1 MTDLLISEETYRNS
15 AIHIGTKIRSA
26 DMKKFTAY
34 VNKEGLNILDIKKID
49 ERIRIAAKFLSRYD
63 PQGIVFIASREYAKK
78 PVKAAAAAISAKAMT
93 ERFIPGSFT
102 NPMIPGYIEPDV
114 VVINDPATDSQAVK
128 EAVANGIPIVAL
140 CHTNNS
146 TSFVDLVIPGNN
158 KGRESLAL
166 IYFLLAREILKIKEK
181 DVSQLKQED
190 FLAEL

>member
-1 MTDLLISEETYRNS
+1 MSDLLTTEDTYKNS

-26 DMKKFTAY
+26 DMKPFTAY

-49 ERIRIAAKFLSRYD
+49 ERIKMAAKFLSKFE
-63 PQGIVFIASREYAKK
+63 PEGIVFVASREYAKK
-78 PVKAAAAAISAKAMT
+78 PVKSAADALSAKCMT

-102 NPMIPGYIEPDV
+102 NPSVAGYTEPDV
-114 VVINDPATDSQAVK
+114 VIINDPATDNQAQK
-128 EAVANGIPIVAL
+128 EAVINGIPIVAL

-146 TSFVDLVIPGNN
+146 TSFVDFVIPGNN

-166 IYFLLAREILKIKEK
+166 IYLLLARGILSENGK
-181 DVSQLKQED
+181 DSSQLKQED

>member
-1 MTDLLISEETYRNS
+1 MSDLLASEDTYRNS

-49 ERIRIAAKFLSRYD
+49 ERIRIAAKFLSKFD
-63 PQGIVFIASREYAKK
+63 PGSIVFVASREYAKK
-78 PVKAAAAAISAKAMT
+78 PVKAASAAISSRNIT

-102 NPMIPGYIEPDV
+102 NPTVAGYVEPDV
-114 VVINDPATDSQAVK
+114 VVINDPATDNQAQK
-128 EAVANGIPIVAL
+128 EAVINGIPVVAI

-166 IYFLLAREILKIKEK
+166 IYYLLTKEILTLKGK
-181 DVSQLKQED
+181 DTSQLKEED

>member
-1 MTDLLISEETYRNS
+1 MTDLLISEEAYRNS

-26 DMKKFTAY
+26 DMKKFTSY
-34 VNKEGLNILDIKKID
+34 VNKEGLNILDVKKID
-49 ERIRIAAKFLSRYD
+49 ERIRVAAKFLSRYD

-102 NPMIPGYIEPDV
+102 NPIIPGYVEPDV
-114 VVINDPATDSQAVK
+114 VVINDPATDSQALR
-128 EAVANGIPIVAL
+128 EAVANGVPVVAL

-166 IYFLLAREILKIKEK
+166 IYFLLAREILRIKEK
-181 DVSQLKQED
+181 DTSQLKQED

>member
-1 MTDLLISEETYRNS
+1 MSDLLASEDTYRNS

-49 ERIRIAAKFLSRYD
+49 ERIKIAAKFLSKFD
-63 PQGIVFIASREYAKK
+63 PNGVVFVASREYAKK
-78 PVKAAAAAISAKAMT
+78 PVKASAAALGARFMT
-93 ERFIPGSFT
+93 DRFIPGSFT
-102 NPMIPGYIEPDV
+102 NPSLNGYIEPDV
-114 VVINDPATDSQAVK
+114 VVINDPATDNQAQK
-128 EAVANGIPIVAL
+128 EAVINGIPVVAL

-166 IYFLLAREILKIKEK
+166 IYYLLTKGVMAQNGK
-181 DVSQLKQED
+181 DASQLKQEE

>member
-1 MTDLLISEETYRNS
+1 MTDLLISEEAYRNS

-26 DMKKFTAY
+26 DMKKFTSY
-34 VNKEGLNILDIKKID
+34 VNKEGLNILDVKKID

-78 PVKAAAAAISAKAMT
+78 PVKAVAAAISAKAIT

-102 NPMIPGYIEPDV
+102 NPIIPGYVEPDV
-114 VVINDPATDSQAVK
+114 VVINDPATDNQALR
-128 EAVANGIPIVAL
+128 EAVANGVPVVAL

-166 IYFLLAREILKIKEK
+166 IYFLLAKEILRIKEK
-181 DVSQLKQED
+181 DISQLKQED

>member
-1 MTDLLISEETYRNS
+1 MSDLLASEDTYRNS

-49 ERIRIAAKFLSRYD
+49 ERIKIAAKFLSRFD
-63 PQGIVFIASREYAKK
+63 PSGIVFVASREYAKK
-78 PVKAAAAAISAKAMT
+78 PVKAAAAALGAKYIT
-93 ERFIPGSFT
+93 DRFIPGSFT
-102 NPMIPGYIEPDV
+102 NPSLSGFFEPDV
-114 VVINDPATDSQAVK
+114 IVINDPATDNQALK
-128 EAVANGIPIVAL
+128 EAVINGTPVVAL

-146 TSFVDLVIPGNN
+146 TSFVDLVVPANN

-166 IYFLLAREILKIKEK
+166 VYFLLTKEILSANGK

>member
-26 DMKKFTAY
+26 DMKKFTSY

>member
-1 MTDLLISEETYRNS
+1 MSDLLASEDMYRNS

-49 ERIRIAAKFLSRYD
+49 ERIKVAAKFLSKFEPNR
-63 PQGIVFIASREYAKK
+63 IVFVASREYAKK
-78 PVKAAAAAISAKAMT
+78 PVKASAGALGAKFMT
-93 ERFIPGSFT
+93 DRFIPGSFT
-102 NPMIPGYIEPDV
+102 NPSISGYIEPDV
-114 VVINDPATDSQAVK
+114 VVINDPATDNQAQK
-128 EAVANGIPIVAL
+128 EAILNGIPVVAL

-146 TSFVDLVIPGNN
+146 TTFVDLVVPGNN

-166 IYFLLAREILKIKEK
+166 IYYLLTKGVLTQNGK
-181 DVSQLKQED
+181 DAPQLKQED

>member
-1 MTDLLISEETYRNS
+1 MSDLLVSEEVYRNS
-15 AIHIGTKIRSA
+15 AVHIGTKIRSA
-26 DMKKFTAY
+26 DMNKFTAY

-63 PQGIVFIASREYAKK
+63 PKGIVFVASREYAKK
-78 PVKAAAAAISAKAMT
+78 PVITASRFLGALSIT

-102 NPMIPGYIEPDV
+102 NPSLPNYMEPDV
-114 VVINDPATDSQAVK
+114 VVINDPATDNQAQR
-128 EAVANGIPIVAL
+128 EAVMNGIPVVAI

-146 TSFVDLVIPGNN
+146 TSFVDLVVPGNN

-166 IYFLLAREILKIKEK
+166 IYFLLTKKIMEEK
-181 DVSQLKQED
+181 GLDTSALKQED

>member
-1 MTDLLISEETYRNS
+1 MSDLLTSEDAYRNS

-49 ERIRIAAKFLSRYD
+49 ERIKVASKFLSKFE
-63 PQGIVFIASREYAKK
+63 PSGIVFVASREYAKK
-78 PVKAAAAAISAKAMT
+78 PVKASAAALGTRFLID
-93 ERFIPGSFT
+93 RFIPGTFT
-102 NPMIPGYIEPDV
+102 NPSLSGYIEPDV
-114 VVINDPATDSQAVK
+114 VVINDPATDNQAQK
-128 EAVANGIPIVAL
+128 EAVINGIPVIAL

-166 IYFLLAREILKIKEK
+166 IYYLLTKGVMQLTGK
-181 DVSQLKQED
+181 DPSILKQED

>member
-1 MTDLLISEETYRNS
+1 V
-15 AIHIGTKIRSA
+15 HIGTKIRSA

-63 PQGIVFIASREYAKK
+63 PKGIVFVASREYAKK
-78 PVKAAAAAISAKAMT
+78 PVITASRFLGALSIT

-102 NPMIPGYIEPDV
+102 NPSLPNYMEPDV
-114 VVINDPATDSQAVK
+114 VVINDPATDNQAQR
-128 EAVANGIPIVAL
+128 EAVMNGIPVVAI

-146 TSFVDLVIPGNN
+146 TSFVDLVVPGNN

-166 IYFLLAREILKIKEK
+166 IYFLLTKKIMEEK
-181 DVSQLKQED
+181 GLDTSALKQED

>member
-1 MTDLLISEETYRNS
+1 MSDLLASEDTYRNS

-49 ERIRIAAKFLSRYD
+49 ERIKIAAKFLSRFD
-63 PQGIVFIASREYAKK
+63 PSGIVFVASREYAKK
-78 PVKAAAAAISAKAMT
+78 PVKAAAVALGAKYIT
-93 ERFIPGSFT
+93 DRFIPGSFT
-102 NPMIPGYIEPDV
+102 NPSLSGYFEPDV
-114 VVINDPATDSQAVK
+114 IVINDPATDNQAQK
-128 EAVANGIPIVAL
+128 EAVINGTPVVAL

-146 TSFVDLVIPGNN
+146 TSFVDLVVPANN

-166 IYFLLAREILKIKEK
+166 VYFLLTKEILAANGK

>member
-1 MTDLLISEETYRNS
+1 MSDLLASEDTYRNS

-49 ERIRIAAKFLSRYD
+49 ERIKIAAKFLSRFD
-63 PQGIVFIASREYAKK
+63 PSGIVFVASREYAKK
-78 PVKAAAAAISAKAMT
+78 PVKAAAAALGAKYIT
-93 ERFIPGSFT
+93 DRFIPGSFT
-102 NPMIPGYIEPDV
+102 NPSLSGFFEPDV
-114 VVINDPATDSQAVK
+114 IVLNDPATDNQAQK
-128 EAVANGIPIVAL
+128 EAVINGTPVVAL

-146 TSFVDLVIPGNN
+146 TSFVDLVVPANN

-166 IYFLLAREILKIKEK
+166 VYFLLTKEILSANGK
-181 DVSQLKQED
+181 DVSQLKEED

>member
-1 MTDLLISEETYRNS
+1 MSDLLTSEDAYRNS

-49 ERIRIAAKFLSRYD
+49 ERIKIASKFLSKFE
-63 PQGIVFIASREYAKK
+63 PNGIVFVASREYAKK
-78 PVKAAAAAISAKAMT
+78 PVKASAEALGARFMT
-93 ERFIPGSFT
+93 DRFIPGSFT
-102 NPMIPGYIEPDV
+102 NPSISGYIEPDV
-114 VVINDPATDSQAVK
+114 VLINDPATDNQAQK
-128 EAVANGIPIVAL
+128 EAIINGIPVVAI

-146 TSFVDLVIPGNN
+146 TSFVDLVVPGNN

-166 IYFLLAREILKIKEK
+166 IYFLLTKGINTLNGK
-181 DVSQLKQED
+181 DVSQLKLED

>member
-1 MTDLLISEETYRNS
+1 MSDLLASEDTYRNS

-49 ERIRIAAKFLSRYD
+49 ERIKIAAKFLSKFD
-63 PQGIVFIASREYAKK
+63 PNGVVFVASREYAKK
-78 PVKAAAAAISAKAMT
+78 PVKASAAALGARFMT
-93 ERFIPGSFT
+93 DRFIPGSFT
-102 NPMIPGYIEPDV
+102 NPSLNGYIEPDV
-114 VVINDPATDSQAVK
+114 VVINDPATDNQAQK
-128 EAVANGIPIVAL
+128 EAVINGIPVVAL

-146 TSFVDLVIPGNN
+146 TSFIDLVIPGNN

-166 IYFLLAREILKIKEK
+166 IYYLLTKGVMAQNGK
-181 DVSQLKQED
+181 DASQLKQEE

>member
-1 MTDLLISEETYRNS
+1 MSDLLISEEAYRNS

-26 DMKKFTAY
+26 DMKRFTAY

-49 ERIRIAAKFLSRYD
+49 ERIKVAAKFLSKYD
-63 PQGIVFIASREYAKK
+63 PSGIVFVASREYAKK
-78 PVKAAAAAISAKAMT
+78 PVKAAAAAISAKALT

-102 NPMIPGYIEPDV
+102 NPDIPLYTEPDV
-114 VVINDPATDSQAVK
+114 IVVNDPATDSQALR
-128 EAVANGIPIVAL
+128 EAVANGVPVVAL

-146 TSFVDLVIPGNN
+146 TSFVDLVLPGNN

-166 IYFLLAREILKIKEK
+166 IYYLLTKEILKLKEK
-181 DVSQLKQED
+181 DTSQIKQED

>member
-1 MTDLLISEETYRNS
+1 MSDLLISEEAYRNS

-26 DMKKFTAY
+26 DMKRFTAY

-49 ERIRIAAKFLSRYD
+49 ERIKVAAKFLSKYD
-63 PQGIVFIASREYAKK
+63 PSGIVFVASREYAKK
-78 PVKAAAAAISAKAMT
+78 PVKAAAAAISAKALT

-102 NPMIPGYIEPDV
+102 NPDIPLYLEPDV
-114 VVINDPATDSQAVK
+114 IVVNDPATDSQALR
-128 EAVANGIPIVAL
+128 EAVANGVPVVAL

-146 TSFVDLVIPGNN
+146 TSFVDLVLPGNN

-166 IYFLLAREILKIKEK
+166 IYYLLTKEILKLKEK
-181 DVSQLKQED
+181 DTSQIKQED

>member
-1 MTDLLISEETYRNS
+1 MSDLLATEDTYRNS

-49 ERIRIAAKFLSRYD
+49 ERIKTASKFLSRFELE
-63 PQGIVFIASREYAKK
+63 GMAFVASREYAKK
-78 PVKAAAAAISAKAMT
+78 PVKAAAAALSAKSIT

-102 NPMIPGYIEPDV
+102 NPSVAGYMEPDV
-114 VVINDPATDSQAVK
+114 VIINDPATDSQAQK
-128 EAVANGIPIVAL
+128 EAVINGIPVVAI

-166 IYFLLAREILKIKEK
+166 IYYLLTKEIISLKGR
-181 DVSQLKQED
+181 DATQLRQED

>member
-1 MTDLLISEETYRNS
+1 MSDMLAPEDVYRNS

-34 VNKEGLNILDIKKID
+34 VNKEGLNILDVKKID
-49 ERIRIAAKFLSRYD
+49 ERIRTASKFLSEFD
-63 PQGIVFIASREYAKK
+63 PTGIVFVASREYAKK
-78 PVKAAAAAISAKAMT
+78 PVKAASAALSARSLT

-102 NPMIPGYIEPDV
+102 NPALPGYMEPDV
-114 VVINDPATDSQAVK
+114 IVINDPATDNQAQR
-128 EAVANGIPIVAL
+128 EAVSNGIPVVAL

-146 TSFVDLVIPGNN
+146 TSFVDYVIPGNN

-166 IYFLLAREILKIKEK
+166 IYYLLTRGVLMDQHK
-181 DVSQLKQED
+181 DISQLKQED

>member
-1 MTDLLISEETYRNS
+1 MSDLLASEDTYRNS

-49 ERIRIAAKFLSRYD
+49 ERIKIAAKFLSRFD
-63 PQGIVFIASREYAKK
+63 PSGIVFVASREYAKK
-78 PVKAAAAAISAKAMT
+78 PVKAAAAALGAKYIT
-93 ERFIPGSFT
+93 DRFIPGSFT
-102 NPMIPGYIEPDV
+102 NPSLSGFFEPDV
-114 VVINDPATDSQAVK
+114 IVLNDPATDNQAQK
-128 EAVANGIPIVAL
+128 EAVINGTPVVAL

-146 TSFVDLVIPGNN
+146 TSFVDLVVPANN

-166 IYFLLAREILKIKEK
+166 VYFLLTKEILSANGK

>member
-1 MTDLLISEETYRNS
+1 MTDLLISEEAYRNS

-26 DMKKFTAY
+26 DMKKFTSY
-34 VNKEGLNILDIKKID
+34 VNKEGLNILDVKKID
-49 ERIRIAAKFLSRYD
+49 ERIRVAAKFLSRYD

-102 NPMIPGYIEPDV
+102 NPIIPGYVEPDV
-114 VVINDPATDSQAVK
+114 VVINDPATDSQALR
-128 EAVANGIPIVAL
+128 EAVANGIPVVAL

-166 IYFLLAREILKIKEK
+166 IYFLLTREILRIKEK
-181 DVSQLKQED
+181 DTSQLKQED

>member
-1 MTDLLISEETYRNS
+1 MSDLLVSEEVYRNS
-15 AIHIGTKIRSA
+15 AVHIGTKIRSA

-49 ERIRIAAKFLSRYD
+49 ERIKIAAKFLSRFD
-63 PQGIVFIASREYAKK
+63 PKGIVFVASREYAKK
-78 PVKAAAAAISAKAMT
+78 PVISAAKALGAISIT

-102 NPMIPGYIEPDV
+102 NPSLPNFTEPDV
-114 VVINDPATDSQAVK
+114 IVINDPATDNQAQREAVK
-128 EAVANGIPIVAL
+128 NGVPVVAI

-146 TSFVDLVIPGNN
+146 TSYVDLVVPGNN

-166 IYFLLAREILKIKEK
+166 IYFLLTKRILEEK
-181 DVSQLKQED
+181 GENTSSLKQED

>member
-1 MTDLLISEETYRNS
+1 MTDLLISEEAYRNS

-26 DMKKFTAY
+26 DMKKFTSY
-34 VNKEGLNILDIKKID
+34 VNKEGLNILDVKKID

-78 PVKAAAAAISAKAMT
+78 PVKAVAAAISAKAIT

-102 NPMIPGYIEPDV
+102 NPIIPGYVEPDV
-114 VVINDPATDSQAVK
+114 VVINDPATDSQALR
-128 EAVANGIPIVAL
+128 EAVANGVPVVAL

-166 IYFLLAREILKIKEK
+166 IYFLLAREILRIKEK
-181 DVSQLKQED
+181 DISQLKQED

>member
-1 MTDLLISEETYRNS
+1 MTDLLISEEAYRNS

-26 DMKKFTAY
+26 DMKKFTSY
-34 VNKEGLNILDIKKID
+34 VNKEGLNILDVKKID
-49 ERIRIAAKFLSRYD
+49 ERIRVAAKFLSRYD

-78 PVKAAAAAISAKAMT
+78 PVRAAAAAISAKAMT

-102 NPMIPGYIEPDV
+102 NPIIPGYVEPDV
-114 VVINDPATDSQAVK
+114 VVINDPATDSQALR
-128 EAVANGIPIVAL
+128 EAVANGVPVVAL

-166 IYFLLAREILKIKEK
+166 IYFLLAREILRIKEK
-181 DVSQLKQED
+181 DTSQLKQED

>member
-1 MTDLLISEETYRNS
+1 MSDLLISEDSYRNS

-34 VNKEGLNILDIKKID
+34 VNKDGLNILDVKKID
-49 ERIRIAAKFLSRYD
+49 ERIRIASKFLSKFD
-63 PQGIVFIASREYAKK
+63 PKGIVFVASREYAKK
-78 PVKAAAAAISAKAMT
+78 PVRAAATAMGARSMT

-102 NPMIPGYIEPDV
+102 NPSLSGYIEPDV
-114 VVINDPATDSQAVK
+114 VVINDPATDNQAQK
-128 EAVANGIPIVAL
+128 EAVINGIPVVAL

-146 TSFVDLVIPGNN
+146 TSFVDFVVPGNN

-166 IYFLLAREILKIKEK
+166 IYYLLAKGVLTQGEK

>member
-1 MTDLLISEETYRNS
+1 MSDLLASEDTYRNS

-49 ERIRIAAKFLSRYD
+49 ERIKIAAKFLSRFD
-63 PQGIVFIASREYAKK
+63 PSGIVFVASREYAKK
-78 PVKAAAAAISAKAMT
+78 PVKAAAAALGAKYIT
-93 ERFIPGSFT
+93 DRFIPGSFT
-102 NPMIPGYIEPDV
+102 NPSLSGFFEPDV
-114 VVINDPATDSQAVK
+114 IVINDPATDNQAQK
-128 EAVANGIPIVAL
+128 EAVINGTPVVAL

-146 TSFVDLVIPGNN
+146 TSFVDLVVPANN

-166 IYFLLAREILKIKEK
+166 VYFLLTKEILSANGK

>member
-1 MTDLLISEETYRNS
+1 MTDLLISEEAYRNS

-26 DMKKFTAY
+26 DMKKFTSY
-34 VNKEGLNILDIKKID
+34 VNKEGLNILDVKKID

-102 NPMIPGYIEPDV
+102 NPIIPGYVEPDV
-114 VVINDPATDSQAVK
+114 VVINDPATDSQALR
-128 EAVANGIPIVAL
+128 EAVANGVPVVAL

-166 IYFLLAREILKIKEK
+166 IYFLLAREILRIKEK
-181 DVSQLKQED
+181 DISQLKQED